1 MSGWMERIVMPREFS
16 SAAAERR
23 TRVMG
28 PAIFWML
35 IASVFFLFPLGLF
48 RVMGTRFLFLSTI
61 LVILCLLLILFLRAG
76 KSRVA
81 GILLIGAFLAAAN
94 LQPLQGMGI
103 YDTIIMLNLLAVMMA
118 GILFGPRS
126 VVATAILASALS
138 AGIAYLTLQGS
149 IAITQTPSPFA
160 EWFRRIS
167 YFFVA
172 VILYW
177 LGWRA
182 TRRALKAS
190 DEARMENRSL
200 LRSLNNIMEQG
211 NIGHWYLNVRTG
223 EVYWSSN
230 VPSIFGIEPSEF
242 DGSIESYLSLILEED
257 RDRPRKALDAAI
269 KNPGTPYQVE
279 HRIRMPDGQIR
290 WLEGRGNVRF
300 EDGSAVDMAGVV
312 VDITEQKRMK
322 SAVERVY
329 SILAE
334 GIVLH
339 NSEGV
344 IVSYNNS
351 ALEILG
357 LTESQLL
364 GKTSMDPQWS
374 IVNEDGRPISGEE
387 HPSSVAMR
395 TGEPQY
401 GTILGVN
408 KPDGSSCWISVN
420 SIPFS
425 EGGPNERG
433 AVVSFFDITRARN
446 QARELQKSEE
456 QLRFILENQPSI
468 VLLLDL
474 DGKIIYVNAVTSGYN
489 MEDVVGVDSRAF
501 VPEEDRDRL
510 TWAIQKIKTDREPF
524 TYDIRGYNANG
535 EIAWFNTRIG
545 ILQYHEKERIIMI
558 SSDITDRI
566 EAEQRLRTMAYTD
579 LLTGLP
585 NREALYAHL
594 SGILEMEGNLQK
606 RAILFVDLD
615 HFKNINDTLG
625 HDVGDRLLN
634 EVARG
639 FKAQLSDNAF
649 LARLGGDEFMMVYG
663 VEGDADAVEHAER
676 ILEMFRNPINVDKH
690 DLFLS
695 ASIGICFFPGD
706 GEDIHQLIK
715 NADAAMYRA
724 KARGRNNYC
733 KFERSMETEIQTR
746 LLMDTEL
753 RQAAGKNELELHYQP
768 VFDLKS
774 DGIVG
779 LEALMRWNNDQLGPV
794 SPAQFI
800 PLAEETGS
808 IRDLDLWTL
817 RSGIQQLAR
826 WRETKTFQGR
836 LALNMSARQ
845 LENNRFIPE
854 LEKLLTEASLKG
866 SDISLELTETALMKN
881 ITAMGPLLEAMGS
894 MGIELMI
901 DDFGTGYSSL
911 NYLKRLPVHVVKIDR
926 GFVEEIGSEESD
938 SIVRTIIA
946 MARTLDL
953 KVVAEGV
960 ENRAQLDFLRKE
972 GCDMAQGFFLA
983 MPGPADEVS
992 ELLGTASRANFAG
1005 QEF

>member
-1 MSGWMERIVMPREFS
+1 MPRSFS

-23 TRVMG
+23 TRVLG

-35 IASVFFLFPLGLF
+35 AASILFLFPLGLF
-48 RVMGTRFLFLSTI
+48 QVLGSRFLLLSGILTSLCIFLI
-61 LVILCLLLILFLRAG
+61 FLLRAG
-76 KSRVA
+76 KSAVA
-81 GILLIGAFLAAAN
+81 GILLIGTFLGAAN

-103 YDTIIMLNLLAVMMA
+103 YDTIIMLNLLAIMMA

-126 VVATAILASALS
+126 VVLTAFIAALS
-138 AGIAYLTLQGS
+138 AGGIAYLTFQGH
-149 IAITQTPSPFA
+149 IPLAEPPSPFA
-160 EWFRRIS
+160 EWFRRVS

-172 VILYW
+172 VVLYW
-177 LGWRA
+177 LGWNA
-182 TRRALKAS
+182 TRKALQQS
-190 DEARMENRSL
+190 DETRIENRSL

-211 NIGHWYLNVRTG
+211 NIGHWYLNIRTG
-223 EVYWSSN
+223 EVYWSAN
-230 VPSIFGIEPSEF
+230 VASIFGIKDGDF
-242 DGSIESYLSLILEED
+242 DGSIESYFNLILEED
-257 RDRPRKALDAAI
+257 LGRLKNSLDAAM
-269 KNPGTPYQVE
+269 KDPGASYQVE
-279 HRIRMPDGQIR
+279 HRIRTPDGQIR

-300 EDGSAVDMAGVV
+300 ENGTPVDMAGVV
-312 VDITEQKRMK
+312 VDITEQKNMK
-322 SAVERVY
+322 SAMERVY

-334 GIVLH
+334 GIVVH
-339 NSEGV
+339 DSEGV

-357 LTESQLL
+357 LSESQLL
-364 GKTSMDPQWS
+364 GKSSMDPQWH
-374 IVNEDGRPISGEE
+374 IVNEDGVPISGEQ
-387 HPSSVAMR
+387 HPSEVAMR

-401 GTILGVN
+401 GTVLGVSR
-408 KPDGSSCWISVN
+408 PDGSFRWISVN

-425 EGGPNERG
+425 DGGPKQRG
-433 AVVSFFDITRARN
+433 AVVSFFDISRTRN

-474 DGKIIYVNAVTSGYN
+474 EGTILYVNAVTAGYN
-489 MEDVVGVDSRAF
+489 MEDVVGNDCRVF
-501 VPEEDRDRL
+501 VPEEDRARL
-510 TWAIQKIKTDREPF
+510 TWALNRIKEERQPF

-545 ILQYHEKERIIMI
+545 LLQYHEKERIILI
-558 SSDITDRI
+558 SSDISDRI
-566 EAEQRLRTMAYTD
+566 AAEQKLRTMAYTD

-594 SGILEMEGNLQK
+594 SEILEMEGNLQR

-639 FKAQLSDNAF
+639 FQSQLSENAF
-649 LARLGGDEFMMVYG
+649 LARLGGDEFMMVYTISK
-663 VEGDADAVEHAER
+663 ESEAEQHAER
-676 ILEMFRNPINVDKH
+676 ILTMFRNPINVDAH

-695 ASIGICFFPGD
+695 ASIGICYFPGD

-724 KARGRNNYC
+724 KARGRNNFC

-753 RQAAGKNELELHYQP
+753 RQAARKNELELHYQP
-768 VFDLKS
+768 VFDLETETV
-774 DGIVG
+774 VG
-779 LEALMRWNNDQLGPV
+779 LEALMRWNNDQLGQV

-808 IRDLDLWTL
+808 IRDLDLWSLQTGL
-817 RSGIQQLAR
+817 QQLAK
-826 WRETKTFQGR
+826 WRAEDRFTGR

-845 LENNRFIPE
+845 LENNRFMPE
-854 LEKLLTEASLKG
+854 LERLLKINGLKG
-866 SDISLELTETALMKN
+866 SDISLELTETALMRN
-881 ITAMGPLLEAMGS
+881 ITAMSPMLEAMGT

-926 GFVEEIGSEESD
+926 SFVEEIGTEESD

-953 KVVAEGV
+953 KAVAEGV
-960 ENRAQLDFLRKE
+960 ETRMQLDFLRKE
-972 GCDMAQGFFLA
+972 GCHMAQGFYLA
-983 MPGPADEVS
+983 MPGSATEVGDVLS
-992 ELLGTASRANFAG
+992 SQSRAKFAG
-1005 QEF
+1005 